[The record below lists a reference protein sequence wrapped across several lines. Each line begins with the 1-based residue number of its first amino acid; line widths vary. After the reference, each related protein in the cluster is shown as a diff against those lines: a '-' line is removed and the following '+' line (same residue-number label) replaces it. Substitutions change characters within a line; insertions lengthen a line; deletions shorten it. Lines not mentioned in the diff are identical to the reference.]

1 MKNFLAI
8 VTFLYLGI
16 SASAQSTLCPST
28 SINFGY
34 EYVQSVTLNGV
45 TFAGNTGF
53 AGPGYYDYTG
63 TSMPIFVANTT
74 VPLSVVVKTN
84 GNYRQYIKLWIDFNN
99 NGNLEDAGELVY
111 DQNYMIN
118 NTTYTF
124 MGNFTVPPTAFNGPV
139 RMRLIMVYN
148 NTPVLCGNYSFGN
161 TFDFG
166 NSVQGGVN
174 PVKLTVATT
183 GTGSV
188 LSSPSGIN
196 SSSGYTAANFAENST
211 VSLTATATSPQLFAG
226 WTGDITSSA
235 NPITVTMDVAKT
247 LTANFASTPLP
258 TISNFNNLNKL
269 LFDDSF
275 VIAAPTSNSTGAFTY
290 VSSNTAVATI
300 SGNTV
305 TILSTGTSTIT
316 ANQAATGSYS
326 TGSTSALLTVSS
338 VNVITRNGQSSAINK
353 IDYMDSNGKKA
364 GNSGLT
370 RYGEKKITKSNQK
383 TAGI

>member
-1 MKNFLAI
+1 
-8 VTFLYLGI
+8 
-16 SASAQSTLCPST
+16 
-28 SINFGY
+28 
-34 EYVQSVTLNGV
+34 
-45 TFAGNTGF
+45 
-53 AGPGYYDYTG
+53 
-63 TSMPIFVANTT
+63 
-74 VPLSVVVKTN
+74 
-84 GNYRQYIKLWIDFNN
+84 
-99 NGNLEDAGELVY
+99 
-111 DQNYMIN
+111 MIN

-124 MGNFTVPPTAFNGPV
+124 TGNITVPPTAFNGPV

-196 SSSGYTAANFAENST
+196 SASGYTAANFAENST